1 MMPRKRRNTVVQ
13 PVADQLMGGVQI
25 FRTGLYG
32 RLSVLNN
39 GKPDGDSLESQ
50 ISLME
55 EYVSKRPYLHY
66 VKLYQDNGYTG
77 TNFSRPAW
85 DELLRDVKAGKINCI
100 VVKDLSRLGRNYIEA
115 GEFLEKEC
123 PQLGI
128 RFISINDDYDSLSLN
143 STEELTAALKNI
155 INDYYAKDI
164 SRKSCSALAIKRHKG
179 EYVGSYAPYGY
190 QKDPA
195 DKNHLLID
203 PVTAP
208 VVRQIYEWRAA
219 GDGYGM
225 IARRLNEQGIPSPG
239 RYRYEQGIIT
249 NNNKKGS
256 KLLWNRHVLTDIL
269 KDPVYIGHLAQG
281 KCRASLYQGI
291 PAHTVPKTEWEV
303 SRHTHDVLLPNDLF
317 QAVQCFN
324 ERQSAVY
331 SAQYGKYADLP
342 KETNPYRD
350 RLVCADCGAQLKLRR
365 SFSIDRKQVYYSYLC
380 PTYEEHRE
388 LGCTKKSI
396 RSHALDAA
404 VLSAAKVQMKL
415 FLDAGTILSA
425 LNAKRQSPRE
435 AMTGE
440 DRYASMERQIAR
452 KESLCAS
459 LYADWKSGILTYEE
473 YCFAKERYT
482 RETAALKQQLNE
494 FKSMAPHASEQIGI
508 AARWAEKLQAYQ
520 DAESVTEEL
529 VDAMISYIRLNSDGE
544 VTIQFSFEQ
553 ERQMIERELKRLR
566 EGAA

>member
-1 MMPRKRRNTVVQ
+1 MPRKRKNIAVQ
-13 PVADQLMGGVQI
+13 PEADQLMDGVQI

-85 DELLRDVKAGKINCI
+85 DELLRDIKTGKINCI

-123 PQLGI
+123 PRLGI
-128 RFISINDDYDSLSLN
+128 RFISINDGYDSLSLN

-203 PVTAP
+203 PVAAP
-208 VVRQIYEWRAA
+208 FVRQIYEWRAA
-219 GDGYGM
+219 GDGYGT

-256 KLLWNRHVLTDIL
+256 RLLWNRHVLTDLL
-269 KDPVYIGHLAQG
+269 KDPVYIGHLVQG
-281 KCRASLYQGI
+281 KCRASLYQGV
-291 PAHTVPKTEWEV
+291 PAHIVPEAEWEV
-303 SRHTHDVLLPNDLF
+303 SHHTHDALLPDDLF
-317 QAVQCFN
+317 QAVQRFN
-324 ERQSAVY
+324 ERQSAAY

-365 SFSIDRKQVYYSYLC
+365 SFSTDRKQVYYSYLC

-415 FLDAGTILSA
+415 FLDAGAILSA
-425 LNAKRQSPRE
+425 LNAKRQGLRKE
-435 AMTGE
+435 AAGE
-440 DRYASMERQIAR
+440 DRSTTMERQVAR

-459 LYADWKSGILTYEE
+459 LYADWKGGILTYEE
-473 YCFAKERYT
+473 YCFAKEQYT
-482 RETAALKQQLNE
+482 REIAVLKQQLNE
-494 FKSMAPHASEQIGI
+494 LKSMASHVSEQVGM
-508 AARWAEKLQAYQ
+508 AVRWARKLQAYQ
-520 DAESVTEEL
+520 DTGSVTKEL
-529 VDAMISYIRLNSDGE
+529 VEAMISRIQLNSDGE
-544 VTIQFSFEQ
+544 ITIQFTFEQ
-553 ERQMIERELKRLR
+553 EQQIIEQELKRLR

>member
-1 MMPRKRRNTVVQ
+1 MPRRRRNTAVQ
-13 PVADQLMGGVQI
+13 RADEQLVDGVQI

-32 RLSVLNN
+32 RLSVWNN

-85 DELLRDVKAGKINCI
+85 DELLRDVETGKINCI

-123 PQLGI
+123 PRLGV
-128 RFISINDDYDSLSLN
+128 RFISINDGYDSLSLN
-143 STEELTAALKNI
+143 SAEELTAALKNI

-164 SRKSCSALAIKRHKG
+164 SRKSCSALAVKRHKG
-179 EYVGSYAPYGY
+179 QYVGSYAPYGY

-203 PVTAP
+203 PAAAP

-219 GDGYGM
+219 GDGYGT
-225 IARRLNEQGIPSPG
+225 IARRLNEQGVPSPG
-239 RYRYEQGIIT
+239 RHRYEQGIIT

-269 KDPVYIGHLAQG
+269 KDPVYIGHLVQG
-281 KCRASLYQGI
+281 KCRASLYRGI
-291 PAHTVPKTEWEV
+291 PAHTVPKSEWEV
-303 SRHTHDVLLPNDLF
+303 SRHTHDALLPDGLF
-317 QAVQCFN
+317 HAVQRFN

-342 KETNPYRD
+342 KETNPYGG
-350 RLVCADCGAQLKLRR
+350 RLVCADCGARLKLCR
-365 SFSIDRKQVYYSYLC
+365 SFSTDRRQVYYSYLC

-404 VLSAAKVQMKL
+404 VLSAAKAQMKL
-415 FLDAGTILSA
+415 FLDAETVLSA
-425 LNAKRQSPRE
+425 LNAKRQGPRE
-435 AMTGE
+435 GMAGE
-440 DRYASMERQIAR
+440 GGCMSIERQIAR
-452 KESLCAS
+452 KESLSAS

-482 RETAALKQQLNE
+482 REAAALKRRLNE
-494 FKSMAPHASEQIGI
+494 IKSTAAQASEQIGI
-508 AARWAEKLQAYQ
+508 AARWAEKLRAYQ
-520 DAESVTEEL
+520 DAGAVTKEL
-529 VDAMISYIRLNSDGE
+529 VEAMISRVQLNSGGE

-553 ERQMIERELKRLR
+553 EQKMIERELKRLR

>member
-1 MMPRKRRNTVVQ
+1 MMPRKRRNTVAQ
-13 PVADQLMGGVQI
+13 SGEDQVMDGVQI

-77 TNFSRPAW
+77 TSFSRPAW

-100 VVKDLSRLGRNYIEA
+100 VVKDLSRLGRNYIAA

-123 PQLGI
+123 PRLGI
-128 RFISINDDYDSLSLN
+128 RFISINDGYDSLALN
-143 STEELTAALKNI
+143 SAEELTAALKNI

-164 SRKSCSALAIKRHKG
+164 SRKSCAALAVKRQKG

-203 PVTAP
+203 PIAAP

-219 GDGYGM
+219 GDGYGT
-225 IARRLNEQGIPSPG
+225 IARRLNEQGVPSPG

-256 KLLWNRHVLTDIL
+256 GLLWNRHVLTGIL
-269 KDPVYIGHLAQG
+269 KNPVYIGHLVQG
-281 KCRASLYQGI
+281 KCRASLYQGV
-291 PAHTVPKTEWEV
+291 PAHTVPKAEWEV
-303 SRHTHDVLLPNDLF
+303 SHHTHEALLPDDLF
-317 QAVQCFN
+317 QAVQHFN
-324 ERQSAVY
+324 EQQSAGY
-331 SAQYGKYADLP
+331 SAQYGKYANLP
-342 KETNPYRD
+342 KESNPYRD
-350 RLVCADCGAQLKLRR
+350 RLVCADCGARLKLCR
-365 SFSIDRKQVYYSYLC
+365 SFSTDRRQVYYSYLC

-396 RSHALDAA
+396 RSHVLDAA

-415 FLDAGTILSA
+415 FLDAGTVLTA
-425 LNAKRQSPRE
+425 LNAKRKGPQE
-435 AMTGE
+435 EMGGE
-440 DRYASMERQIAR
+440 SRCVSLERQIAR

-459 LYADWKSGILTYEE
+459 LYADWKSGVLTYEE

-482 RETAALKQQLNE
+482 RDTAALKRQLNE
-494 FKSMAPHASEQIGI
+494 FKSMASHTSEQIGI
-508 AARWAEKLQAYQ
+508 AGRWSEKLQAFQ
-520 DAESVTEEL
+520 AAESVTEEL
-529 VDAMISYIRLNSDGE
+529 VDVMISCIRLNSSGE

-553 ERQMIERELKRLR
+553 EQNMIERELNRLR